1 MDKTPS
7 QEMLAHAEKLC
18 AQRGVRLTP
27 QRLEVLRLMSLQQG
41 AISAYDLLD
50 LLREKEPP
58 AKPPTVYRALDRFC
72 AAGLLQRSVDGQRV
86 TRYWLAAPAAHD
98 QAAPHMECSG
108 CHQPFQLGEGS
119 AAVQAAL
126 QALRQA
132 LAHSGVRNPTLDVA
146 VQGECAQCAA
156 ETSPP
161 VSSPPSGNSP

>member
-1 MDKTPS
+1 MPTSHPA
-7 QEMLAHAEKLC
+7 LAPLTLPAGLRATRAVQALLSLLPDQP
-18 AQRGVRLTP
+18 AQGWTEGAVEAALH
-27 QRLEVLRLMSLQQG
+27 QQG
-41 AISAYDLLD
+41 VAVN
-50 LLREKEPP
+50 RV
-58 AKPPTVYRALDRFC
+58 TVYRALDRFC

-86 TRYWLAAPAAHD
+86 TRYWLAAPVAHD
-98 QAAPHMECSG
+98 HAAPHMECSG